1 MKKFLLS
8 FILSVAAFAPG
19 YADGC
24 TGVLVDNGTQKT
36 TICSRSSYYWSSTPG
51 STRAQ
56 GLNLTSGNAYVGVSN
71 RYFGYS
77 VRAVLAE

>member
-8 FILSVAAFAPG
+8 FILSVVAFAPG

-36 TICSRSSYYWSSTPG
+36 YYLFSEQLLLVFDTW
-51 STRAQ
+51 
-56 GLNLTSGNAYVGVSN
+56 
-71 RYFGYS
+71 
-77 VRAVLAE
+77 